1 MGELNLSFREMT
13 DKEFE
18 KFVENSVLDYSK
30 DLIKSGLCS
39 EENAFDSA
47 KKQFNDL
54 LPQGKYTENN
64 FIYVAVNS
72 DHEDV
77 GIIWYNKHSEGV
89 AFICDFL
96 IFENF
101 RKKGYGKQTLLL
113 LDSDAKEKGFT
124 KILLHVFRFN
134 KTAFSLYD
142 SIGYKVVKEDGGSIY
157 MVKDLF

>member
-1 MGELNLSFREMT
+1 M
-13 DKEFE
+13 
-18 KFVENSVLDYSK
+18 
-30 DLIKSGLCS
+30 
-39 EENAFDSA
+39 
-47 KKQFNDL
+47 
-54 LPQGKYTENN
+54 
-64 FIYVAVNS
+64 
-72 DHEDV
+72 
-77 GIIWYNKHSEGV
+77 GIIWYNKQSEGV

-96 IFENF
+96 IFENY

-113 LDSDAKEKGFT
+113 LDNEAKEKGFN